1 MANIQRM
8 KGYIDMA
15 KKSIDLAI
23 FSFTND
29 DLANAILAAH

>member
-1 MANIQRM
+1 
-8 KGYIDMA
+8 MA

-29 DLANAILAAH
+29 QLADEILAAHERGV